1 MAPKIWIQGAGE
13 MASATALCLVRA
25 GYRVVM
31 ADLER
36 PLAVRRL
43 VCFAEAVYA
52 GKAQVAEVSGAL
64 CALDALGAAGAGV
77 WRDGEVVV
85 VVDPLAEALEQ
96 FGPDAVVDARLTKR
110 PPVPLPRGRTPLIGL
125 GPGFTCGRDAD
136 LVIETHRGSG
146 PGRVIDVGGA
156 EPDTG
161 IPGVVAGQSVAR
173 VLRSPAAGR
182 LCPCCVIGDLV
193 RAGQTVGEVDGLPV
207 TSALDGLLRGLVHER
222 AELAPGVK
230 VGDVDP
236 RGASIDP
243 RAVTDKALAIGDGV
257 RRALVRLG
265 VPPGAA
271 DGGG

>member
-1 MAPKIWIQGAGE
+1 MNTGPNIWIQGAGE

-52 GKAQVAEVSGAL
+52 GQAQVEEVAGVL
-64 CALDALGAAGAGV
+64 CAAGAPGDGV

-96 FGPDAVVDARLTKR
+96 LKPDAVVDARLTKR
-110 PPVPLPRGRTPLIGL
+110 LPVPLPRGRTPLIGV
-125 GPGFTCGRDAD
+125 GPGFTCGLDAD
-136 LVIETHRGSG
+136 LVVETHRGSG

-161 IPGVVAGQSVAR
+161 IPGVVGGQTVAR
-173 VLRSPAAGR
+173 VLRSPGAGR
-182 LCPCCVIGDLV
+182 LCACCVIGELV
-193 RAGQTVGEVDGLPV
+193 RAGQTVGEVNGLPV
-207 TSALDGLLRGLVHER
+207 VSALDGLLRGLVHER
-222 AELAPGVK
+222 AELLEGVK

-243 RAVTDKALAIGDGV
+243 RAVTDKGLAIGDGV

-265 VPPGAA
+265 VSPRP
-271 DGGG
+271 DRGG

>member
-1 MAPKIWIQGAGE
+1 MPNIWIQGAGE

-52 GKAQVAEVSGAL
+52 GTATVEEVPGSWCPPGEAT
-64 CALDALGAAGAGV
+64 
-77 WRDGEVVV
+77 WRDGQVVV
-85 VVDPLAEALEQ
+85 VVDPLAGAL
-96 FGPDAVVDARLTKR
+96 PALRPAAVVDARLTKR
-110 PPVPLPRGRTPLIGL
+110 LPVPLPHGRVPLIGV
-125 GPGFTCGRDAD
+125 GPGFTCGVDAD
-136 LVIETHRGSG
+136 LVVETHRGSG

-161 IPGVVAGQSVAR
+161 IPGVVAGQTVAR

-182 LCPCCVIGDLV
+182 LCPRCVIGDLV
-193 RAGQTVGEVDGLPV
+193 SAGQTVGEVCGQPV
-207 TSALDGLLRGLVHER
+207 VSALDGLLRGLVHEQ
-222 AELAPGVK
+222 AELLAGVK

-243 RAVTDKALAIGDGV
+243 RAVTDKGLAIGEGV

-265 VPPGAA
+265 VFPGVDAPRSR
-271 DGGG
+271 D

>member
-1 MAPKIWIQGAGE
+1 MVPKIWIQGAGE

-31 ADLER
+31 VDLER

-43 VCFAEAVYA
+43 VCFAEAVYT
-52 GKAQVAEVSGAL
+52 GRAQVEEVVGVL
-64 CALDALGAAGAGV
+64 CAPGAGV

-85 VVDPLAEALEQ
+85 MVDPVAAALERL
-96 FGPDAVVDARLTKR
+96 GPDAVVDARLTKR
-110 PPVPLPRGRTPLIGL
+110 PPELLPCGRRPLIGI

-136 LVIETHRGSG
+136 LVVETHRGSG

-182 LCPCCVIGDLV
+182 LRACCVIGDLV
-193 RAGQTVGEVDGLPV
+193 RAGQTIGEVNGLPV

-222 AELAPGVK
+222 AELIPGVK

-236 RGASIDP
+236 RGASVDP
-243 RAVTDKALAIGDGV
+243 RAVTDKGLAIGAGV
-257 RRALVRLG
+257 WRALVRLG
-265 VPPGAA
+265 VSPGV
-271 DGGG
+271 DRGG